1 MTSAGPTGSTARKL
15 LPAALLA
22 RGALL
27 LLDRLRERGEP
38 LPHAV
43 VTNDWVAGLVAPYAQ
58 HPGWAGTA
66 ASGVSTLGESTLF
79 VHLIHNLEP
88 GYDGKLVLDAPA
100 TQLTALHQLPHRL
113 LHEGGGRKGGS
124 HEPNLDTISLTRAAL
139 LCSCAWATVSASYRD
154 ELLASS
160 SYAPLLRAAGGAIAC
175 NSGLPLGRRRAELA
189 AHGDHATAK
198 ATLQRRCFGE
208 SGVRSSV
215 PLFLFLGRVSYQKG
229 VHLLLDCVPAI
240 LQAARG
246 QLQLC
251 VCGHADPSD
260 AYARRCAAQMA
271 TLQVRSPRLAY

>member
-1 MTSAGPTGSTARKL
+1 
-15 LPAALLA
+15 
-22 RGALL
+22 
-27 LLDRLRERGEP
+27 
-38 LPHAV
+38 
-43 VTNDWVAGLVAPYAQ
+43 VTNDWVAGLAAPYAQ
-58 HPGWAGTA
+58 HPGWAGSA
-66 ASGVSTLGESTLF
+66 ASGVRALGESALF

-88 GYDGKLVLDAPA
+88 GYDGKLVVDAPA

-124 HEPNLDTISLTRAAL
+124 QEPNLGTISLTRAAL
-139 LCSCAWATVSASYRD
+139 LCSCAWATVSTSYRD

-175 NSGLPLGRRRAELA
+175 ASGLPLGRRRAELA
-189 AHGDHATAK
+189 AHGDHAAAK

-215 PLFLFLGRVSYQKG
+215 PLFLFLGRISYQKG
-229 VHLLLDCVPAI
+229 IHLLLDCVPAI

-260 AYARRCAAQMA
+260 AYARRCADQMA
-271 TLQVRSPRLAY
+271 TLQVRSPWVAS